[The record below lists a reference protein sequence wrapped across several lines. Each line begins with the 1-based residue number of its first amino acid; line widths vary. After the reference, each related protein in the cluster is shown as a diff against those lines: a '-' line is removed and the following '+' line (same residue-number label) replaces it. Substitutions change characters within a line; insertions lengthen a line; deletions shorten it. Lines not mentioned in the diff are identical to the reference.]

1 MILRD
6 KWQRARQERTVFE
19 TEVAT
24 LRTKVAELEV
34 DRDQDISWG
43 SRAARREIASGFWEV
58 LTSLKKRWVDK
69 KKEVST
75 EIQLHGVVANLDL
88 LNEIKDKGLVVEDEI
103 APLKEMEKDCE
114 AIASLVTVP
123 D

>member
-1 MILRD
+1 M
-6 KWQRARQERTVFE
+6 
-19 TEVAT
+19 
-24 LRTKVAELEV
+24 
-34 DRDQDISWG
+34 
-43 SRAARREIASGFWEV
+43 
-58 LTSLKKRWVDK
+58 KKRWVDK

>member
-34 DRDQDISWG
+34 DRDQDIS
-43 SRAARREIASGFWEV
+43 
-58 LTSLKKRWVDK
+58 
-69 KKEVST
+69 
-75 EIQLHGVVANLDL
+75 
-88 LNEIKDKGLVVEDEI
+88 
-103 APLKEMEKDCE
+103 
-114 AIASLVTVP
+114 
-123 D
+123 